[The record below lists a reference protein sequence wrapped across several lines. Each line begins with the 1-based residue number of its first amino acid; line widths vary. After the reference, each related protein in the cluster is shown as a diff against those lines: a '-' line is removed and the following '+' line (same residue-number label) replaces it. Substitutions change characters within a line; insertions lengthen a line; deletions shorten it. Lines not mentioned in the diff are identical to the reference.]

1 MPFGAL
7 RRISRDV
14 FSRDGSARHGRT
26 SETVLKGHARR
37 SEDAID
43 LDTSKHELGHEL
55 GQGQQL
61 PQPQR
66 PTTAPGRAG
75 GVADSPAASDTA
87 TSLIESSP
95 DASRSITEASNASS
109 SSSPR
114 FVSNLTSNRTR
125 DENAV
130 SPSLVRGADASFIY
144 EAVRTIQL
152 SELGHQDSWKLL
164 GSGEFCSAFLT
175 TLDGVQVVVKMLKPE
190 QRKNRTAAADLQSET
205 YLMCS
210 MRCVPPTRPRPL
222 GLPAQ
227 QKSPPPPPLG
237 GGRYVQSSSRRRLRR
252 VALVCIVFFYFCN
265 LFFLIW
271 RLRRLG
277 LYCAVFYCIVFLMH
291 LTFI

>member
-7 RRISRDV
+7 RRMSRDV
-14 FSRDGSARHGRT
+14 FSRDGSARHGRI
-26 SETVLKGHARR
+26 SETVLKARR

-55 GQGQQL
+55 GPGQQL
-61 PQPQR
+61 PQR
-66 PTTAPGRAG
+66 PTTAPGRAE
-75 GVADSPAASDTA
+75 GVADSPVASDTA

-95 DASRSITEASNASS
+95 DASQSITEASNASS

-114 FVSNLTSNRTR
+114 FVSNLPSNRTR

-227 QKSPPPPPLG
+227 QKSPPPPLRSPRFVRFLSPPLPSTPPTPSLSW
-237 GGRYVQSSSRRRLRR
+237 RAITSSRQQAKTKTVSAGSLICACCAELRTS
-252 VALVCIVFFYFCN
+252 YDESS
-265 LFFLIW
+265 
-271 RLRRLG
+271 
-277 LYCAVFYCIVFLMH
+277 YSD
-291 LTFI
+291 

>member
-7 RRISRDV
+7 RRMSRDV
-14 FSRDGSARHGRT
+14 FSRDGSARHGRI
-26 SETVLKGHARR
+26 SETVLKARR

-55 GQGQQL
+55 GPGQQL
-61 PQPQR
+61 PQR
-66 PTTAPGRAG
+66 PTTAPGRAE
-75 GVADSPAASDTA
+75 GVADSPVASDTA

-95 DASRSITEASNASS
+95 DASQSITEASNASS

-114 FVSNLTSNRTR
+114 FVSNLPSNRTR

-210 MRCVPPTRPRPL
+210 MRCVPPTRPPPL

-227 QKSPPPPPLG
+227 QKSPPPPLLWAPPLWG
-237 GGRYVQSSSRRRLRR
+237 PR
-252 VALVCIVFFYFCN
+252 APT
-265 LFFLIW
+265 IW
-271 RLRRLG
+271 QMPR
-277 LYCAVFYCIVFLMH
+277 CC
-291 LTFI
+291 